1 MEEVNEVINEEL
13 NYIETFP
20 INLSSIELDRLLST
34 IKTYDTIS
42 KLEDKLYLNN
52 SQIRAFERLRFG
64 IVDIDIF
71 REIEKDGLG
80 IEETIQNRNEYG
92 GYIDSSGINL
102 IYRGDY
108 GLITNYNYDP
118 TKVNYHTHPYQVNK
132 WCYAPPSEDD
142 LSSLLTK
149 SLEVNKPIVCLV
161 ASAEGIYI
169 YYPSQ
174 ELLNTIIDDSE
185 LFNMY
190 TVFRELKKLLGYVS
204 KGIVGPKRSLKRL
217 LQDDNDE
224 NIPNRDEN
232 KVIKSLNF
240 DMFGGNTPNRPIQ
253 SEYTFYERKIS
264 IDTYLESI
272 RSIGFNIELHSYNQ
286 EYIPMPLPNIEDH
299 IGGRRYKINYL

>member
-1 MEEVNEVINEEL
+1 MEEVNEVINEEI

-20 INLSSIELDRLLST
+20 INLSSIELDGLMST

-52 SQIRAFERLRFG
+52 SQIRAFKRLRFG
-64 IVDIDIF
+64 IVDIDMF

-80 IEETIQNRNEYG
+80 IEEAIQNRNEYG

-108 GLITNYNYDP
+108 GLIANYNYDP

-174 ELLNTIIDDSE
+174 ELLNTKIDDSE

-204 KGIVGPKRSLKRL
+204 KGIAGPKRSLKRL
-217 LQDDNDE
+217 LQDENDE

-299 IGGRRYKINYL
+299 IGQ